1 VKVKLAVLVKWKI
14 SNNECVSG
22 LVACIE
28 VGNGSKYKE
37 TSEVRGRGM
46 GWGGD
51 SVKL

>member
-1 VKVKLAVLVKWKI
+1 MKIKLAVLVKWKI

-28 VGNGSKYKE
+28 VGNGRKYKE
-37 TSEVRGRGM
+37 TSEVRGEE
-46 GWGGD
+46 GGAGN